1 MPHVIEMGMELS
13 YDRRRPV
20 YFALILLTIILF
32 WKFFPVHTTAVSKKA
47 YELFSVLKFLPIT
60 NAMVTTWVIS
70 LLIILAV
77 RKMVGRPALV
87 PGTKQSIIEVMIE
100 GLRGLLEPIVGR
112 RVFPK
117 VFPLLLAFF
126 LFILIQ
132 NWSGLL
138 PGVGAFGL
146 RKSDGHFFYFFRPAN
161 SDLNGTLALAL
172 ISFGAWLYFVL
183 RYAGLRH
190 FLHHTFGN
198 RADRA
203 SLSKTLYVALGFI
216 FLGVGLID
224 LISMLF
230 RVVSLSFRLYGNV
243 FGGENLISSMLGLA
257 AYLVPVPFY
266 FLELLIGLI
275 QALVFTLLTAVYIG
289 LLTNDEE

>member
-1 MPHVIEMGMELS
+1 MEMELS
-13 YDRRRPV
+13 YDRRRPL
-20 YFALILLTIILF
+20 YFVLALLAIVLA
-32 WKFFPVHTTAVSKKA
+32 WKFLPVHTTAVSKKA
-47 YELFSVLKFLPIT
+47 YDLFSIFKVLPVT
-60 NAMVTTWVIS
+60 NAMVTGWFFS
-70 LLIILAV
+70 LLIVIGV
-77 RKMVGRPALV
+77 RRMVGRRPALV
-87 PGTKQSIIEVMIE
+87 PGTRQSIIEVLVE

-117 VFPLLLAFF
+117 VFPLLLVFF

-146 RKSDGHFFYFFRPAN
+146 RRGDGHFYYFFRPAN

-172 ISFGAWLYFVL
+172 ISFVAWLYFVL
-183 RYAGLRH
+183 RHAGPRH

-203 SLSKTLYVALGFI
+203 TLPGALYGALGII

-224 LISMLF
+224 LVSMLF

-257 AYLVPVPFY
+257 SYLVPIPFY

-289 LLTNDEE
+289 LLTNDGE